1 MVLNWARKGGQ
12 MGLSVIPVPDDPFA
26 LPITLNSDPVRG
38 PIFIQVLRAK
48 TKFMSTV
55 FWTPTVIRAFFSSF
69 VAGHPCPAV
78 VP

>member
-38 PIFIQVLRAK
+38 PIFIQVGAQTSILL
-48 TKFMSTV
+48 S
-55 FWTPTVIRAFFSSF
+55 
-69 VAGHPCPAV
+69 
-78 VP
+78 